1 MKRYVLGEEPGID
14 SWTLEEAGEPTV
26 GPGEVRLDMRAWS
39 LNYRDLM
46 VAEGTYGGKR
56 QPGLVPLS
64 DGSGVVVEVGS
75 QVADLKV
82 GDKVATCFFR
92 DWQEGELTAA
102 KAKSARGGSID
113 GVLSE
118 RIVTPAN
125 SLVKIPANL
134 SFAEAATLPCA
145 AVTAWN
151 ALFDASDLKPGET
164 VLVQGTGGV
173 SIFALQLAKAAGA
186 RVIVTS
192 SSTAKLE
199 HAADLG
205 ADEGINYREN
215 PDWDKAAFEMTGGIG
230 VDVILEVGG
239 TDTLPRSLRSIRHT
253 GRIAVIGVLT
263 GGLVQFPIGYLF
275 SKNARM
281 MGIYVGSREQFMA
294 MNKAIETSDIHPVID
309 REFCFEDASD
319 ALKFMQTGEHVG
331 KIVIVK

>member
-1 MKRYVLGEEPGID
+1 MKRYVLGAESGID
-14 SWTLEEAGEPTV
+14 SWKLEEAGEPTV
-26 GPGEVRLDMRAWS
+26 GSGEVRVDMRAWS

-56 QPGLVPLS
+56 QPGLIPLS
-64 DGSGVVVEVGS
+64 DGSGVVVEVGAH
-75 QVADLKV
+75 VTDLKV
-82 GDKVATCFFR
+82 GDEVATCFFR

-102 KAKSARGGSID
+102 KAKSARGGVID

-118 RIVTPAN
+118 RIVAPAN

-134 SFAEAATLPCA
+134 SFAEAAALPCA

-192 SSTAKLE
+192 SSTGKLE

-215 PDWDKAAFEMTGGIG
+215 PDWDKAAFELTGGIG

-239 TDTLPRSLRSIRHT
+239 TDTLPRSLRAIRHT
-253 GRIAVIGVLT
+253 GNIAVIGVLT
-263 GGLVQFPIGYLF
+263 GGLVQFPSGYLF

-281 MGIYVGSREQFMA
+281 TGIYVGSRQQFIA
-294 MNKAIETSDIHPVID
+294 MNKAIEISDIHPVID
-309 REFCFEDASD
+309 REFCFEDAVD
-319 ALKFMQTGEHVG
+319 AVKYMQAAEHVG

>member
-1 MKRYVLGEEPGID
+1 MKRYVLGEAAGID
-14 SWTLEEAGEPTV
+14 SWRLEEAGEPTV
-26 GPGEVRLDMRAWS
+26 GPGEVRVDMRAWS

-64 DGSGVVVEVGS
+64 DGAGVVVEVGS
-75 QVADLKV
+75 QVTDLKA
-82 GDKVATCFFR
+82 GDEVATCFFR
-92 DWQEGELTAA
+92 DWQEGDLNAA
-102 KAKSARGGSID
+102 KGKSARGGAID
-113 GVLSE
+113 GILSE
-118 RIVTPAN
+118 RIVAPAN
-125 SLVKIPANL
+125 SLAKIPSNL
-134 SFAEAATLPCA
+134 SLPEAATLPCA

-151 ALFDASDLKPGET
+151 ALFDASDLRAGET

-192 SSTAKLE
+192 SSDAKLA
-199 HAADLG
+199 HASDLG

-215 PDWDKAAFEMTGGIG
+215 PDWERAAFELTGDVG

-239 TDTLPRSLRSIRHT
+239 TDTLPRSLKAIRPA

-281 MGIYVGSREQFMA
+281 TGIYVGSRAQFLA
-294 MNKAIETSDIHPVID
+294 MNRAIETSDIHPVID
-309 REFCFEDASD
+309 REFSFDNAAQ
-319 ALKFMQTGEHVG
+319 ALRYMQSGEHVG
-331 KIVIVK
+331 KIVIVR